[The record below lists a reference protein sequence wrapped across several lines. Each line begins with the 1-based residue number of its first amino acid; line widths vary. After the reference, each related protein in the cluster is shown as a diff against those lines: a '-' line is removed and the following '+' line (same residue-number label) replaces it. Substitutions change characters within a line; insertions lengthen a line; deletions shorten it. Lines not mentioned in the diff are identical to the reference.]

1 MNMIIKRL
9 LISSLFGAFS
19 FVPIASAIPAN
30 ETADLKEI
38 AEVVV
43 ADNGD
48 EVAEHVRLEM
58 MVVYGTTMNDAVQ
71 PELRPL
77 MKYFR
82 NYKFTGFTLLDSQQS
97 KLYDKSAKTFS
108 IEGNRKVT
116 ISLLSHTDQHA
127 KLKVVV
133 QEGKNQKILDTT
145 ISINRNGTFIV
156 AGPKY
161 KEGVLFL
168 PISVKY

>member
-1 MNMIIKRL
+1 MRK
-9 LISSLFGAFS
+9 LITSMFFGTLFFI
-19 FVPIASAIPAN
+19 PMASATP
-30 ETADLKEI
+30 EADITEI
-38 AEVVV
+38 FLV
-43 ADNGD
+43 DNGD

-58 MVVYGTTMNDAVQ
+58 MVVYGTTINSAVDPQ
-71 PELRPL
+71 LRPL

-82 NYKFTGFTLLDSQQS
+82 NYKFTGFSLLDSQQS

-116 ISLLSHTDQHA
+116 ISLLSHTEKSA
-127 KLKVVV
+127 RLKVVV
-133 QEGKNQKILDTT
+133 LEGKKQKILDTT
-145 ISINRNGTFIV
+145 ININRNGTFII

-161 KEGVLFL
+161 KEGILFL

>member
-1 MNMIIKRL
+1 MRK
-9 LISSLFGAFS
+9 LITSMFFGTLFFIPMAGAT
-19 FVPIASAIPAN
+19 P
-30 ETADLKEI
+30 EADITEI
-38 AEVVV
+38 FLV
-43 ADNGD
+43 DNGD

-58 MVVYGTTMNDAVQ
+58 MVVYGTTINSAVDPQ
-71 PELRPL
+71 LRPL

-82 NYKFTGFTLLDSQQS
+82 NYKFTGFSLLDSQQS

-116 ISLLSHTDQHA
+116 ISLLSHTEKSA
-127 KLKVVV
+127 RLKVVV
-133 QEGKNQKILDTT
+133 LEGKKQKILDTT
-145 ISINRNGTFIV
+145 ININRNGTFII

-161 KEGVLFL
+161 KEGILFL

>member
-1 MNMIIKRL
+1 MKN
-9 LISSLFGAFS
+9 LIMSMVLGALFL
-19 FVPIASAIPAN
+19 VP
-30 ETADLKEI
+30 TADATPTSETI
-38 AEVVV
+38 VVDNDDAV
-43 ADNGD
+43 AD
-48 EVAEHVRLEM
+48 HVRLEM
-58 MVVYGTTMNDAVQ
+58 MVVYGTTINSAVDPQ
-71 PELRPL
+71 LRPL

-116 ISLLSHTDQHA
+116 ISLLSHTEKHA
-127 KLKVVV
+127 RLKVVV
-133 QEGKNQKILDTT
+133 LEGKKQKILDTT
-145 ISINRNGTFIV
+145 ININRNGTFIV

-161 KEGVLFL
+161 KEGILFL

>member
-1 MNMIIKRL
+1 MKNLIMSMTLGALLLMPTAEATPVSEII
-9 LISSLFGAFS
+9 
-19 FVPIASAIPAN
+19 
-30 ETADLKEI
+30 
-38 AEVVV
+38 VV
-43 ADNGD
+43 DNGED
-48 EVAEHVRLEM
+48 VAEHVRLEM
-58 MVVYGTTMNDAVQ
+58 MVVYGTTINSAVDPQ
-71 PELRPL
+71 LRPL

-116 ISLLSHTDQHA
+116 ISLLSHTDKHA
-127 KLKVVV
+127 RLKVVV
-133 QEGKNQKILDTT
+133 LEGKKQKILDTT
-145 ISINRNGTFIV
+145 ININRNGTFIV

-161 KEGVLFL
+161 KEGILFL

>member
-1 MNMIIKRL
+1 MRK
-9 LISSLFGAFS
+9 LITSMFFGTLFFISMAGAT
-19 FVPIASAIPAN
+19 P
-30 ETADLKEI
+30 EADITEI
-38 AEVVV
+38 FLV
-43 ADNGD
+43 DNGD

-58 MVVYGTTMNDAVQ
+58 MVVYGTTINSAVDPQ
-71 PELRPL
+71 LRPL

-82 NYKFTGFTLLDSQQS
+82 NYKFTGFSLLDSQQS

-116 ISLLSHTDQHA
+116 ISLLSHTEKSA
-127 KLKVVV
+127 RLKVVV
-133 QEGKNQKILDTT
+133 LEGKKQKILDTT
-145 ISINRNGTFIV
+145 ININRNGTFIV

-161 KEGVLFL
+161 KEGILFL